1 VSETAATK
9 RSSGTAAAP
18 DDAGGPAAV
27 TSAIATGGPEA
38 QPRAAAV
45 DQLARAAYRLSAA
58 DARLRGRAT
67 REAEALSLSHARALR
82 SLAEAGP
89 LTIGQLAEAVE
100 TTGAAVTQLVNGLAR
115 AGFVIRER
123 ATTGDR
129 RTATVTLTAKGGRRH
144 EARNE
149 HLARSLT
156 EQLADFDT
164 AEVTSAAEILRRLAA
179 LYDTL

>member
-1 VSETAATK
+1 VSKRAATR
-9 RSSGTAAAP
+9 RSPGTAGIP
-18 DDAGGPAAV
+18 YDADGPAA
-27 TSAIATGGPEA
+27 TSATAASGPEA
-38 QPRAAAV
+38 QPRSVAV

-67 REAEALSLSHARALR
+67 REVEALSLGNARALR
-82 SLAEAGP
+82 SLAEMGP
-89 LTIGQLAEAVE
+89 LSISQMADAVE

-123 ATTGDR
+123 AMTGDR
-129 RTATVTLTAKGGRRH
+129 RTATVTLTEKGRRRH

-149 HLARSLT
+149 HLARTLT

-164 AEVTSAAEILRRLAA
+164 AEVSTAAEILRRLAA